1 MPKRTT
7 VTLDDDVASKLDHE
21 TRRSGAPF
29 REVLNG
35 ALRRGLDPRPATTRK
50 RFKVRPRNLGAPRI
64 ALDSTSH
71 VLEVLDALERK

>member
-21 TRRSGAPF
+21 ARRSGTPF

-35 ALRRGLDPRPATTRK
+35 ALRRGLTPERAATK
-50 RFKVRPRNLGAPRI
+50 KKFKVRPRNLGVPRVT
-64 ALDSTSH
+64 LDSTSH